1 VNYEPATAYRHPIQ
15 LRGAYAS
22 QDDAQRSR
30 PSILQL
36 SEQDFIDRLL
46 NDLATPQG
54 HRRLQADVAAKRNAD
69 GTLRLYQPVHRI
81 AHAVLVDVSCALP
94 GEPRLDANRILAAGV
109 VVRRR
114 APGKTCQG
122 WMKRNGEI
130 LGWQKIAQHGGI
142 QELQYDPDPKL
153 RKQRQLGRNAAV
165 LKMLSAPDP
174 PAADWQEDFT
184 TLFKAPPDVCR
195 TAGRT
200 FLYGVIPL
208 TSTEYAEGSQSIQA
222 PPFTQNDIRR
232 RMPAL
237 LKAGG
242 SQRKDLPATGL
253 TLTPQSRQL
262 SNAKTF
268 FATLG
273 YLSQETGLFTDAPGT
288 EQLRQTLDSIP
299 LTDRPT
305 ADFDIRF
312 PAPGSIGPEINQQ
325 ERSLKEI
332 PVFEIKPEP
341 SLGGFL
347 RQAFEVL
354 MGQPAGETEAAKDLP
369 TSITLPDA
377 WPTIASG
384 SKAGL
389 SARGFFPVSE
399 QMIADA
405 VYGAMQTRWN
415 TLQQVQNRFE
425 ETDAT
430 YVIRT
435 FIRVQDTP
443 DCPPRT
449 LWTENSEA
457 FEIVPWYESGDQP
470 PVKIELPDI
479 NRNLLSKLKPN
490 VAFKVPHSVQK
501 FMDNIDLGNLTDGDS
516 PPESK
521 LGFGMICGFNIPI
534 ITLCAF
540 IVLSIFIALL
550 NIVFWWLPY
559 VKICIPF
566 PKKGD

>member
-1 VNYEPATAYRHPIQ
+1 VNPEPASAYRHPIK

-22 QDDAQRSR
+22 PDDAQRSR

-36 SEQDFIDRLL
+36 SEQDFIDRLI
-46 NDLATPQG
+46 NDLSTPQG
-54 HRRLQADVAAKRNAD
+54 RKRLQADIAATRNKK
-69 GTLRLYQPVHRI
+69 GTLRLYQAVHRI
-81 AHAVLVDVSCALP
+81 SHAVLVDVSCALP
-94 GEPRLDANRILAAGV
+94 GEPRLDANRILEAGL

-114 APGKTCQG
+114 APGKTDQG
-122 WMKRNGEI
+122 WMKRSGEI
-130 LGWQKIAQHGGI
+130 LGWQKVPQNEGI
-142 QELQYDPDPKL
+142 RKIQYDPDPKL

-165 LKMLSAPDP
+165 LKMLSAADA
-174 PAADWQEDFT
+174 PAADWQEDYT
-184 TLFKAPPDVCR
+184 TLFKAPPDVCKA
-195 TAGRT
+195 AGRT

-222 PPFTQNDIRR
+222 PPFTKNDIRR

-242 SQRKDLPATGL
+242 SERKDLPPTGL
-253 TLTPQSRQL
+253 TLTEQSRRI
-262 SNAKTF
+262 SSAKTF

-288 EQLRQTLDSIP
+288 ERLRKTLDSIP
-299 LTDRPT
+299 LTDRP
-305 ADFDIRF
+305 AAGFDFRF
-312 PAPGSIGPEINQQ
+312 PAPGSTGPEIKQRDQSLNQV
-325 ERSLKEI
+325 
-332 PVFEIKPEP
+332 PVFEIKPQP

-354 MGQPAGETEAAKDLP
+354 MGQPASGTEASKDLP
-369 TSITLPDA
+369 ASITLPDA
-377 WPTIASG
+377 WPTIASD
-384 SKAGL
+384 SNAAV
-389 SARGFFPVSE
+389 SARGFLPVSE
-399 QMIADA
+399 QMIVDA
-405 VYGAMQTRWN
+405 VYTAMQARWN
-415 TLQQVQNRFE
+415 TLQQVQSRFE

-470 PVKIELPDI
+470 PVKVELPDI
-479 NRNLLSKLKPN
+479 DRNLLSKLKPN

-501 FMDNIDLGNLTDGDS
+501 FMDNIDLGNLTAGDS

-550 NIVFWWLPY
+550 NIVFWWLPF

-566 PKKGD
+566 PKKE